1 MPDASPRLP
10 FEIDDAVDPSFVTGR
25 AGVPLVIELFR
36 QLGVAATINAEVALK
51 QRQRGLPPSQ
61 VIESLIA
68 LWASGGDRCQ
78 DLAMRRKDEALAT
91 LLRHPLPAATTM
103 RDFLE
108 AFHVEGGPRWTA
120 GPAATIP
127 LESAP
132 LAGLGRANRTL
143 VAGLQ
148 RGARERT
155 ATLDVDA
162 TLVES
167 HKDAA
172 TVAYDGTRGYQPVLV
187 LWAEQDVILHD
198 QFRDGH
204 VPAGCGNVRVLER
217 AVANLP
223 QGITQICLRA
233 DSALYETD
241 VLRWCEARDHSI
253 AYAISADLSEQLRA
267 EIIRLPEATWRV
279 EREEPE
285 AIRAWAEVPY
295 VPDDGD
301 HRKDRPCVRRYLAVR
316 VQKRQG
322 SLFADGSSVHYF
334 ALVTNRPED
343 DLALLQW
350 HREKAGTVE
359 HTHHVLK
366 NELAAA
372 ALPSGKCGANAAW
385 FRLNVLTYNLLS
397 ALKRLTLPGD
407 LRTARPK
414 RLRFLL
420 FNTVGQFIA
429 HARRTLLR
437 LSGALQHALLVGSAG
452 KSSGSRRLSRRLGRR
467 QLRRPPLWHNDV
479 GPLRLDTAG
488 CSA

>member
-1 MPDASPRLP
+1 MPTETPRLP
-10 FEIDDAVDPSFVTGR
+10 FEIDDTIDPTLVTGR

-36 QLGVAATINAEVALK
+36 QLGVAQAIDTHVAVK
-51 QRQRGLPPSQ
+51 QRQRGLKGSQ
-61 VIESLIA
+61 LVESLIA
-68 LWASGGDRCQ
+68 LWVSGGDRCQ
-78 DLAMRRKDEALAT
+78 DLTTLREDQGLGALLGYA
-91 LLRHPLPAATTM
+91 LPAATTV

-108 AFHVEGGPRWTA
+108 AFHVEDGPLWSA
-120 GPAATIP
+120 GPQATIP

-132 LAGLGRANRTL
+132 LAGLGQANRTL
-143 VAGLQ
+143 VAALQ
-148 RGARERT
+148 QGAREAS

-167 HKDAA
+167 HKDTA
-172 TVAYDGTRGYQPVLV
+172 TVAYDGTRGYQPVVV
-187 LWAEQDVILHD
+187 LWAEQDVILTD

-204 VPAGCGNVRVLER
+204 VPAGCGNVRVLEQ
-217 AVANLP
+217 AVATLP
-223 QGITQICLRA
+223 QRVKRIRVRA
-233 DSALYETD
+233 DSALYETA
-241 VLRWCEARDHSI
+241 VLRWCEDRTI
-253 AYAISADLSEQLRA
+253 EYAISADLSEQLKA
-267 EIIRLPEATWRV
+267 EIVRLPEAAWQV

-285 AIRAWAEVPY
+285 AIRSWAEVPY

-322 SLFADGSSVHYF
+322 QLFADGSSVHYF
-334 ALVTNRPED
+334 AVVTNRLED
-343 DLALLQW
+343 GLALLQW
-350 HREKAGTVE
+350 HRQKAGTVE

-372 ALPSGKCGANAAW
+372 ALPSGKFGANAAW
-385 FRLNVLTYNLLS
+385 FRLNALTYNLLS

-420 FNTVGQFIA
+420 FNTVGKVVA

-437 LSGALQHALLVGSAG
+437 LSGALQHALLVRVRG
-452 KSSGSRRLSRRLGRR
+452 KIARLA
-467 QLRRPPLWHNDV
+467 P
-479 GPLRLDTAG
+479 A
-488 CSA
+488 

>member
-1 MPDASPRLP
+1 MPTETPRLP
-10 FEIDDAVDPSFVTGR
+10 FEIDDTIDPTLVTGR

-36 QLGVAATINAEVALK
+36 QLGVAQAIDTHVAVK
-51 QRQRGLPPSQ
+51 QRQRGLKGSQ
-61 VIESLIA
+61 LVESLIA
-68 LWASGGDRCQ
+68 LWVSGGDRCQ
-78 DLAMRRKDEALAT
+78 DLTTLREDQGLGALLGYA
-91 LLRHPLPAATTM
+91 LPAATTV

-108 AFHVEGGPRWTA
+108 AFHVEDGPLWSA
-120 GPAATIP
+120 GPQATIP

-132 LAGLGRANRTL
+132 LAGLGQANRTL
-143 VAGLQ
+143 VAALQ
-148 RGARERT
+148 QGAREAS

-167 HKDAA
+167 HKDTA
-172 TVAYDGTRGYQPVLV
+172 TVAYDGTRGYQPVVV
-187 LWAEQDVILHD
+187 LWAEQDVILTD

-204 VPAGCGNVRVLER
+204 VPAGCGNVRVLEQ
-217 AVANLP
+217 AVATLP
-223 QGITQICLRA
+223 QRVKRIRVRA
-233 DSALYETD
+233 DSALYETA
-241 VLRWCEARDHSI
+241 VLRWCEDRTI
-253 AYAISADLSEQLRA
+253 EYAISGDLSEQLKA
-267 EIIRLPEATWRV
+267 EIVRLPEAAWQV

-285 AIRAWAEVPY
+285 AIRSWAEVPY

-322 SLFADGSSVHYF
+322 QLFADGSSAHYF
-334 ALVTNRPED
+334 AVVTNRLED
-343 DLALLQW
+343 GLALLQW
-350 HREKAGTVE
+350 HRQKAGTVE

-372 ALPSGKCGANAAW
+372 ALPSGKFGANAAW
-385 FRLNVLTYNLLS
+385 FRLNALTYNLLS

-420 FNTVGQFIA
+420 FNTVGKVVA

-437 LSGALQHALLVGSAG
+437 LSGALQHALLVRVRG
-452 KSSGSRRLSRRLGRR
+452 KIARLA
-467 QLRRPPLWHNDV
+467 P
-479 GPLRLDTAG
+479 A
-488 CSA
+488 

>member
-1 MPDASPRLP
+1 MSNTSPRLP
-10 FEIDDAVDPSFVTGR
+10 FEIDDTIDPTLVTGR
-25 AGVPLVIELFR
+25 AGVPLLIELFR
-36 QLGVAATINAEVALK
+36 QLGVAQTIDAEVAIK

-61 VIESLIA
+61 LVESLLV

-78 DLAMRRKDEALAT
+78 DLTTLREDQALAT
-91 LLRHPLPAATTM
+91 LLGHPLPAATTV

-108 AFHVEGGPRWTA
+108 AFHIEDGPLWAA

-132 LAGLGRANRTL
+132 LAGLDRANRTL
-143 VAGLQ
+143 IAGLQ
-148 RGARERT
+148 RGARTQT

-172 TVAYDGTRGYQPVLV
+172 TVAYDGTRGYQPVVV
-187 LWAEQDVILHD
+187 LWAEQDVIVHD

-204 VPAGCGNVRVLER
+204 VPAGCGNVRVLEQ
-217 AVANLP
+217 AVGNLP
-223 QGITQICLRA
+223 QGVMQRFLRA
-233 DSALYETD
+233 DSALYETA
-241 VLRWCEARDHSI
+241 VLRWCEARKI
-253 AYAISADLSEQLRA
+253 GYAISADMSTPLKA
-267 EIIRLPEATWRV
+267 EILRLPETAWQV
-279 EREEPE
+279 EQEEPD
-285 AIRAWAEVPY
+285 AIRSWAEVAY

-301 HRKDRPCVRRYLAVR
+301 HRKGRPCLRRYLAVR

-322 SLFADGSSVHYF
+322 HLFADGSSVHYF
-334 ALVTNRPED
+334 AVATNREGD
-343 DLALLQW
+343 GLALLQW
-350 HREKAGTVE
+350 HRQKAGTVE
-359 HTHHVLK
+359 HAHHVLK

-372 ALPSGKCGANAAW
+372 ALPSGKFGANAAW
-385 FRLNVLTYNLLS
+385 FRLNVLTYNLLT

-420 FNTVGQFIA
+420 FNTVGKVVA

-437 LSGALQHALLVGSAG
+437 LSASLQHALFVRV
-452 KSSGSRRLSRRLGRR
+452 RRKITRLA
-467 QLRRPPLWHNDV
+467 P
-479 GPLRLDTAG
+479 A
-488 CSA
+488 

>member
-1 MPDASPRLP
+1 MPDTSPRLP
-10 FEIDDAVDPSFVTGR
+10 FEIDDTIDPTLVTGR

-36 QLGVAATINAEVALK
+36 QLGVAQAIDAEVAVK

-61 VIESLIA
+61 LVESLIA

-78 DLAMRRKDEALAT
+78 DLTMLREDQALAT
-91 LLRHPLPAATTM
+91 LLGHPLPAATTM

-108 AFHVEGGPRWTA
+108 AFHVEHGPLWAA
-120 GPAATIP
+120 GPEATIP

-132 LAGLGRANRTL
+132 LAGLGAATRTL

-148 RGARERT
+148 RGARETT

-172 TVAYDGTRGYQPVLV
+172 TVAYDGTRGYPPVIV
-187 LWAEQDVILHD
+187 LWAEQDVIVHD
-198 QFRDGH
+198 QFRDGQ
-204 VPAGCGNVRVLER
+204 VPAGCGNGRVLEQ
-217 AVANLP
+217 AVGNLP
-223 QGITQICLRA
+223 PGITQIALRA
-233 DSALYETD
+233 DSALYETA
-241 VLRWCEARDHSI
+241 VLRWCEERKI
-253 AYAISADLSEQLRA
+253 PYAISADLSDQLKA
-267 EIIRLPEATWRV
+267 EIRRLPETAWQV

-285 AIRAWAEVPY
+285 ALRAWAEVPY

-301 HRKDRPCVRRYLAVR
+301 HRKDRPCVRRYLAIR
-316 VQKRQG
+316 IQKRQG
-322 SLFADGSSVHYF
+322 NLFADGSSVRYF
-334 ALVTNRPED
+334 AVVTNRTGD
-343 DLALLQW
+343 GLTILQW

-372 ALPSGKCGANAAW
+372 ALPSGKFGANAAW
-385 FRLNVLTYNLLS
+385 FRLNVLTYNLLT

-420 FNTVGQFIA
+420 FNTVGKVVA

-437 LSGALQHALLVGSAG
+437 LSGMLQHALLVRARM
-452 KSSGSRRLSRRLGRR
+452 KIARLA
-467 QLRRPPLWHNDV
+467 P
-479 GPLRLDTAG
+479 A
-488 CSA
+488 

>member
-1 MPDASPRLP
+1 MPDTSPRWP
-10 FEIDDAVDPSFVTGR
+10 FEIDDTIDPALVTGR

-36 QLGVAATINAEVALK
+36 QLGVAAAIDAHVPVK

-61 VIESLIA
+61 LVESLLA

-78 DLAMRRKDEALAT
+78 DLTMLREDQALAT
-91 LLRHPLPAATTM
+91 LLGHSLPAATTM

-108 AFHVEGGPRWTA
+108 AFHVEA
-120 GPAATIP
+120 GPMWAAGPQATIP

-132 LAGLGRANRTL
+132 LAGLGQANRTL

-172 TVAYDGTRGYQPVLV
+172 TVAYDGTRGYQPVVV

-204 VPAGCGNVRVLER
+204 VPAGCGNLRVLQQ

-223 QGITQICLRA
+223 HGITQIAVRA
-233 DSALYETD
+233 DSALYETE
-241 VLRWCEARDHSI
+241 VLRWCEDEQI
-253 AYAISADLSEQLRA
+253 DYAISADLTEQLKA
-267 EIIRLPEATWRV
+267 EILRLPEAVWQV
-279 EREEPE
+279 EREEPD

-301 HRKDRPCVRRYLAVR
+301 HRKARPCVRRYLAVR

-334 ALVTNRPED
+334 AVVTNRPED
-343 DLALLQW
+343 GLPILQW
-350 HREKAGTVE
+350 HRAKAGTVE
-359 HTHHVLK
+359 HAHHVLK

-372 ALPSGKCGANAAW
+372 ALPSGKFGANAAW

-420 FNTVGQFIA
+420 FNTVGKVVA

-437 LSGALQHALLVGSAG
+437 LSGVVQHALLVRA
-452 KSSGSRRLSRRLGRR
+452 RR
-467 QLRRPPLWHNDV
+467 QIA
-479 GPLRLDTAG
+479 RLVPA
-488 CSA
+488 

>member
-1 MPDASPRLP
+1 MPDPSPRLP
-10 FEIDDAVDPSFVTGR
+10 FEIDDTIDPTLVTGR

-36 QLGVAATINAEVALK
+36 QLGAAAVIDAEVAVK

-61 VIESLIA
+61 LVESLIA
-68 LWASGGDRCQ
+68 LWVSGGDRCQ
-78 DLAMRRKDEALAT
+78 DLTALREDQALAT
-91 LLRHPLPAATTM
+91 LLGHPLPAATTV

-108 AFHVEGGPRWTA
+108 TFHVENGPLWAA
-120 GPAATIP
+120 GPETTIP
-127 LESAP
+127 EESTP
-132 LAGLGRANRTL
+132 LAGLGRANRPL
-143 VAGLQ
+143 IAGLQ
-148 RGARERT
+148 RGARQRT

-172 TVAYDGTRGYQPVLV
+172 TVAYDGTRGYQPVVV
-187 LWAEQDVILHD
+187 LWAEPDGILHE

-204 VPAGCGNVRVLER
+204 VPAGCGNLRVLQQ
-217 AVANLP
+217 AVATLP
-223 QGITQICLRA
+223 QGIRQVRLRA
-233 DSALYETD
+233 DSALYETE
-241 VLRWCEARDHSI
+241 VLRWCEDPDHPI
-253 AYAISADLSEQLRA
+253 AYAISADMSDQLKA
-267 EIIRLPEATWRV
+267 EIVRLPEAAWQV
-279 EREEPE
+279 EREEPD

-334 ALVTNRPED
+334 AVVTNRTEAG
-343 DLALLQW
+343 LTLLQW

-359 HTHHVLK
+359 HAHHVLK

-372 ALPSGKCGANAAW
+372 ALPSGKFGANAAW
-385 FRLNVLTYNLLS
+385 FRLNVLTYNLLT

-407 LRTARPK
+407 LRSARPK

-420 FNTVGQFIA
+420 FNTVGKVVA

-437 LSGALQHALLVGSAG
+437 LSGGLQHALLVRV
-452 KSSGSRRLSRRLGRR
+452 RRKI
-467 QLRRPPLWHNDV
+467 
-479 GPLRLDTAG
+479 LRLAP
-488 CSA
+488 A

>member
-1 MPDASPRLP
+1 MPQDTPRLP
-10 FEIDDAVDPSFVTGR
+10 FEIDDAIDPTLVTGR

-36 QLGVAATINAEVALK
+36 HMGVAGAIDAQVRVK
-51 QRQRGLPPSQ
+51 QRQRGLQPSQ
-61 VIESLIA
+61 LVESLIA
-68 LWASGGDRCQ
+68 LWVSGGDRCQ
-78 DLAMRRKDEALAT
+78 DLTPLREDHALAQ
-91 LLRHPLPAATTM
+91 LLGYALPAATTV

-108 AFHVEGGPRWTA
+108 AFHVEHGPLWAA
-120 GPAATIP
+120 GPHATIP

-132 LAGLGRANRTL
+132 LAGLGTANRAL
-143 VAGLQ
+143 VANLQ
-148 RGARERT
+148 RGARETT

-172 TVAYDGTRGYQPVLV
+172 TVAYDGTRGYQPVVV

-198 QFRDGH
+198 EFRDGH
-204 VPAGCGNVRVLER
+204 VPAGCGNVRVLKQ

-223 QGITQICLRA
+223 QRVTQIRLRA
-233 DSALYETD
+233 DSALYETE
-241 VLRWCEARDHSI
+241 VLRWCEQEGI
-253 AYAISADLSEQLRA
+253 EYAISADLSAQLKA
-267 EIIRLPEATWRV
+267 ELRRLPDAAWQV

-285 AIRAWAEVPY
+285 VIRSWAEVPY

-301 HRKDRPCVRRYLAVR
+301 HRKPRPCVRRYLAVR

-322 SLFADGSSVHYF
+322 ALFADGSAVHYV
-334 ALVTNRPED
+334 AVVTNREGEG
-343 DLALLQW
+343 LALLQW
-350 HREKAGTVE
+350 HRAKAGTVE

-372 ALPSGKCGANAAW
+372 ALPSGTFGANAAW
-385 FRLNVLTYNLLS
+385 FRLNVLTYTLLT

-420 FNTVGQFIA
+420 FNTVGKVVA

-437 LSGALQHALLVGSAG
+437 LSGTLQHALL
-452 KSSGSRRLSRRLGRR
+452 RRVRRKIA
-467 QLRRPPLWHNDV
+467 
-479 GPLRLDTAG
+479 RLAP
-488 CSA
+488 A

>member
-1 MPDASPRLP
+1 MPDTSPRLP
-10 FEIDDAVDPSFVTGR
+10 FEIDETIDPALVTSR

-36 QLGVAATINAEVALK
+36 HLGVAQAIDAEVAVK
-51 QRQRGLPPSQ
+51 QRQRGLSPSQ
-61 VIESLIA
+61 VVESLIA

-78 DLAMRRKDEALAT
+78 DLTMLCEDQALAA
-91 LLRHPLPAATTM
+91 LLGHPLPAATTV

-108 AFHVEGGPRWTA
+108 AFHVEA
-120 GPAATIP
+120 GPLWAAGPEATIP
-127 LESAP
+127 EESAP

-172 TVAYDGTRGYQPVLV
+172 TVAYDGTRGYQPVVV

-204 VPAGCGNVRVLER
+204 VPAGCGNVRVLEQ
-217 AVANLP
+217 AVAKLP
-223 QGITQICLRA
+223 QGLTEVRLRA
-233 DSALYETD
+233 DSALYETA
-241 VLRWCEARDHSI
+241 VLRWCEDDDHPI
-253 AYAISADLSEQLRA
+253 AYAISADLSAQLRA
-267 EIIRLPEATWRV
+267 EITRLPESAWQV
-279 EREEPE
+279 EREAPD

-295 VPDDGD
+295 VPSDGD

-316 VQKRQG
+316 IQKRQG
-322 SLFADGSSVHYF
+322 HLFADGSDTHYF
-334 ALVTNRPED
+334 AVVTNRPGD
-343 DLALLQW
+343 GLALLQW

-359 HTHHVLK
+359 HAHHVLK

-372 ALPSGKCGANAAW
+372 ALPSGKFGANAAW
-385 FRLNVLTYNLLS
+385 FRLNVLTYNLLT

-420 FNTVGQFIA
+420 FNTVGKVVT

-437 LSGALQHALLVGSAG
+437 LSGALEHALLVRA
-452 KSSGSRRLSRRLGRR
+452 RRKIL
-467 QLRRPPLWHNDV
+467 QLAP
-479 GPLRLDTAG
+479 A
-488 CSA
+488 

>member
-1 MPDASPRLP
+1 MPQNTPRLP
-10 FEIDDAVDPSFVTGR
+10 FEIDDTIDPTLVTGR

-36 QLGVAATINAEVALK
+36 HLGVAQAIDAEVAVK
-51 QRQRGLPPSQ
+51 QRQRGLTPAEL
-61 VIESLIA
+61 IESLIA

-78 DLAMRRKDEALAT
+78 DLTMLREDQALAA
-91 LLRHPLPAATTM
+91 LLGHPLPAATTV

-108 AFHVEGGPRWTA
+108 AFHAENGPLWGA
-120 GPAATIP
+120 GPQATIP
-127 LESAP
+127 EESAP
-132 LAGLGRANRTL
+132 LGGLGRANRTL

-148 RGARERT
+148 RGARERR

-172 TVAYDGTRGYQPVLV
+172 TVAYDGTRGYQPVVV
-187 LWAEQDVILHD
+187 LWAEQAVILHD

-204 VPAGCGNVRVLER
+204 VPAGCGNVRVLQQ

-223 QGITQICLRA
+223 QGITEIRLRA
-233 DSALYETD
+233 DSALYETE
-241 VLRWCEARDHSI
+241 VLRWCEEEDPKI
-253 AYAISADLSEQLRA
+253 AYAISADMSEQLKA
-267 EIIRLPEATWRV
+267 EIRRLPESAWQV

-301 HRKDRPCVRRYLAVR
+301 HRKDRPCIRRYLAVR
-316 VQKRQG
+316 VQQRQG
-322 SLFADGSSVHYF
+322 HLFADGSDTHYF
-334 ALVTNRPED
+334 AVVTNRSGD
-343 DLALLQW
+343 GLAILQW

-359 HTHHVLK
+359 HAHHVLK

-372 ALPSGKCGANAAW
+372 ALPSGKFGANAAW
-385 FRLNVLTYNLLS
+385 FRLNVLTYNLLT

-420 FNTVGQFIA
+420 FNTVGKVVA

-437 LSGALQHALLVGSAG
+437 LSAALQHALL
-452 KSSGSRRLSRRLGRR
+452 RRVRRKIA
-467 QLRRPPLWHNDV
+467 
-479 GPLRLDTAG
+479 RLAP
-488 CSA
+488 A